1 VTRVNDLLPSALPL
15 GFEPAV
21 PLPPTVSF
29 EYFPPKSV
37 AATDAL
43 LSEID
48 LLDQL
53 DPSFIS
59 VTYGAGGTTRT
70 RTESLVCGLAGT
82 KPYPVMP
89 HLTAIGHTTAEIKE
103 LTESYVEAGVH
114 NVLTLAGDPPA
125 DGAPITGDFRYA
137 SELIDAVK
145 GVENFSIGVAA
156 FPETH
161 PRSSSRKMD
170 RVHLADKLEKADFA
184 ITQFFFDVD
193 DYCRLVGELAVL
205 GCSKP
210 VIPGVIPVTNP
221 ASVRRFADMNGAK
234 VDEVLF
240 ARLES
245 AATEAERLDI
255 AVEHCAGMV
264 DKLLDVGVPG
274 IHFYTLNKANPVMRV
289 IDICGLDRGAAL
301 ATC

>member
-1 VTRVNDLLPSALPL
+1 MTRVNDLLPSQLPVD
-15 GFEPAV
+15 FEPAV
-21 PLPPTVSF
+21 ELPPTISF

-37 AATDAL
+37 AATDVL
-43 LSEID
+43 LREIE

-53 DPSFIS
+53 DPAFVS
-59 VTYGAGGTTRT
+59 VTYGAGGTDRHRT
-70 RTESLVCGLAGT
+70 ANLVCGLAGT

-89 HLTAIGHTTAEIKE
+89 HLTAIGHTHRDIKE
-103 LTESYVEAGVH
+103 LADAYHTAGVD

-125 DGAPITGDFRYA
+125 DGSPITGDFRYA
-137 SELIDAVK
+137 SDLIDAVR
-145 GVENFSIGVAA
+145 GEHDFGIGVAA

-205 GCSKP
+205 GSSKP
-210 VIPGVIPVTNP
+210 VIPGVIAVTNP
-221 ASVRRFADMNGAK
+221 ESVRRFAKMNGAK
-234 VDEVLF
+234 VDEALF
-240 ARLES
+240 GRLE
-245 AATEAERLDI
+245 AATTEAERLDI
-255 AVEHCAGMV
+255 ATEHCAGMV

-274 IHFYTLNKANPVMRV
+274 IHFYTLNKSNPVMRV
-289 IDICGLDRGAAL
+289 MDLCRLGGFTSTNA
-301 ATC
+301 

>member
-1 VTRVNDLLPSALPL
+1 MTRVSDLLPSNLPL

-21 PLPPTVSF
+21 ELPPTVSF
-29 EYFPPKSV
+29 EYFPPASV

-43 LSEID
+43 LREID

-53 DPSFIS
+53 DPAFVS
-59 VTYGAGGTTRT
+59 VTYGAGGSTRT
-70 RTESLVCGLAGT
+70 RTASLVCGLADT

-89 HLTAIGHTTAEIKE
+89 HLTAIGHTYADVKE
-103 LTESYVEAGVH
+103 LADAYYDAGVE

-125 DGAPITGDFRYA
+125 DGSPIEGDFRYA
-137 SELIDAVK
+137 SELIDAVR
-145 GVENFSIGVAA
+145 GQHDFAIGVAA

-170 RVHLADKLEKADFA
+170 RVHLADKLENADFA

-193 DYCRLVGELAVL
+193 DYCRLVAELAVL

-210 VIPGVIPVTNP
+210 ILPGVIPVTNP
-221 ASVRRFADMNGAK
+221 ESVRRFAAMNGAK
-234 VDEVLF
+234 VDEALF
-240 ARLES
+240 GRLES
-245 AATEAERLDI
+245 AKTEAERVDI
-255 AVEHCAGMV
+255 AVEQCALMV

-289 IDICGLDRGAAL
+289 MDLCGFKSQR
-301 ATC
+301 